1 MISPKIIRLPQC
13 SPFSECIAAMHQ
25 NIKMSNIHKITN
37 TWYPF
42 DIALNLSNNVKRFT
56 SSLPIGY
63 TSVPQNEQKDES
75 SAICLPHYLQYIP
88 ITSRAYN
95 HRKGISDSLLWSFWA
110 KSFWVRFFAFRTSL
124 MRSAILNLSSNSAF
138 CSSGIAARLCLN
150 KTFCI
155 IIVNLINCLCL
166 YCWSFH
172 SGSSC
177 QLPDGKPM
185 AAMLYFIKKNDPR
198 FEHC

>member
-75 SAICLPHYLQYIP
+75 SAIFFPHIYRICQSELFDRIKNKLGFFGKKHFMV
-88 ITSRAYN
+88 ITGF
-95 HRKGISDSLLWSFWA
+95 HFFHQA
-110 KSFWVRFFAFRTSL
+110 KNP
-124 MRSAILNLSSNSAF
+124 M
-138 CSSGIAARLCLN
+138 
-150 KTFCI
+150 CI
-155 IIVNLINCLCL
+155 IIIIQTDKNITFSYYQLIKIQIQEVL
-166 YCWSFH
+166 
-172 SGSSC
+172 
-177 QLPDGKPM
+177 K
-185 AAMLYFIKKNDPR
+185 
-198 FEHC
+198 